1 MQRERSS
8 LERRYHGKV
17 VAAPQGIGHLRVTGE
32 RVLIR
37 WERAWAPEPV
47 DPESLLAAG
56 AVYEGADRRRAR
68 FFNHYQEQI
77 A

>member
-1 MQRERSS
+1 MLRERTQ

-17 VAAPQGIGHLRVTGE
+17 VAAPDGVGHLRVRDGL
-32 RVLIR
+32 VLIR

-47 DPESLLAAG
+47 DPEALLAAG

-68 FFNHYQEQI
+68 FFN
-77 A
+77 AR